1 MAYSPIEDKYLS
13 VLTSQQFPDMPAEP
27 MATEPSVDG
36 VQLAEVGATK
46 MGDYGYSGQRQPT
59 MTDYDP
65 TVRERMAD
73 FLQAG
78 FEKFGMDRY
87 KARQNAQTLIGGPSS
102 NLPLNI
108 GLADIIPIL
117 GTGLQ
122 TQEAVRMGGEAVTSA
137 QQGNIGTAAMQAGG
151 AAVGMI
157 PGVAGTVKAGKAL
170 APKAGEMVLD
180 TMTKLGTPVKMGV
193 VPESPSMA
201 AKPAAPVNDLGFY
214 SAVEQAA
221 MNVQRK
227 SGSGQAFLNDIT
239 KGENVKADEVK
250 WIGLDEFLKGKKS
263 VTKQEVQDYIA
274 QNKVDVQEVELNNEA
289 SAALA
294 KAKSNVETE
303 RAIMGIVLPNLS
315 RLDEANLTSFW
326 AGEAARGDKT
336 SIAKIQA
343 LNLDDNAMKAVM
355 SYGDA
360 VNKYSDLYESSKG
373 AKNPKFGAYTLP
385 GGENYREILLTLPE
399 NFGAKANADG
409 YTPLSAIGDA
419 QYRSS
424 HWEQPNVLAHIR
436 VNDRVDAD
444 GKKMLL
450 VEEVQSDW
458 HQAGRDKGYKNE
470 AELEAKFAPL
480 AQEHRAI
487 VERRA
492 DIVAKPGMEEE
503 YKSLAKREQQL
514 IDEMNK
520 LHDTKQYGVP
530 DAPMKDTWY
539 QLALKRV
546 LKYAADNGYER
557 VGLTTGSRQAERFDL
572 SKQVERIIST
582 KEEGG
587 FRIFARDTN
596 GKNHDMGVFNENGLS
611 EVVGK
616 DLAKKIAAQN
626 KDTEVFE
633 GVDLQVGGEG
643 MKKYYDEIY
652 PTYLQ
657 KYGKKWGAKV
667 GETTIETGRSRD
679 AAGIPSMYKDKEPVR
694 FVDITPE
701 MRKSVGKGQP
711 LFSATAAGAGAAATM
726 QDKENK

>member
-27 MATEPSVDG
+27 VATEPSVDG

-274 QNKVDVQEVELNNEA
+274 ANKVDVQEVQLGAGTVKSFEQWASDQGLSADAIRDFGPTLRNSYEAFKNNA
-289 SAALA
+289 SQKVAAA
-294 KAKSNVETE
+294 
-303 RAIMGIVLPNLS
+303 
-315 RLDEANLTSFW
+315 
-326 AGEAARGDKT
+326 
-336 SIAKIQA
+336 
-343 LNLDDNAMKAVM
+343 
-355 SYGDA
+355 
-360 VNKYSDLYESSKG
+360 
-373 AKNPKFGAYTLP
+373 KFGQYTLP

-399 NFGAKANADG
+399 KEPRNLNDIAQQMYGKRFSELGDEEANSVTRAEREEIKGGNFK
-409 YTPLSAIGDA
+409 
-419 QYRSS
+419 SS
-424 HWEQPNVLAHIR
+424 HWNEKNVLAHIR

-572 SKQVERIIST
+572 SKQVDEIAVPMVNAADGTRSVRIDPTEGTSIKLMVDKDGMVTGYGAGST
-582 KEEGG
+582 QFSGKKLNEVIGKEMADKVMKAEADAK
-587 FRIFARDTN
+587 FS
-596 GKNHDMGVFNENGLS
+596 GL
-611 EVVGK
+611 
-616 DLAKKIAAQN
+616 DLK
-626 KDTEVFE
+626 
-633 GVDLQVGGEG
+633 VGGEG

-667 GETTIETGRSRD
+667 GETTIETGRSSD